1 MGRRSAILIA
11 ALVGS
16 LLAEALPAIA
26 ADQPGGQVNLALGKI
41 ATQSTSSAY
50 TGGSPADRA
59 VDGNTDGDYGHGS
72 VAVTYRVTDAWWEVD
87 LGSVADIDQVVLWN
101 RTDCCSD
108 RLNHFHVFV
117 SDVPFDV
124 RDIKNTSAQD
134 GVFDLF
140 RKKKAGESVRIP
152 VHRTGRYV
160 RIQLDHLDAVLQL
173 AEVEVFGRMREGTSA
188 PPGPEVAAAIDIV
201 ARVGNEAADVAP
213 GPMVPMGTRVKLRF
227 RVTNTGGKELWG
239 LWVDLP
245 GIGTVPCP
253 QRHLYP
259 GESVDCTLR
268 LRAQPGAHTEIARA
282 VMTDAS
288 GAETDMQSQFHY
300 YVPETTG
307 AAAQLEFLV
316 DGLNGDVPAGPRF
329 ARGDVLTFS
338 YLVSNVGGA
347 PLTEVRVTD
356 DRAGE
361 IACPSRTVAPGG
373 TMVCKRTW
381 RAGLIETSN
390 LATIR
395 ADGGVSDTERLYYH
409 VRDRGR
415 EDALSLVVTVNGED
429 ANVPTGPNLP
439 AGSTATL
446 RYILTN
452 RAYGTN
458 LWSAEILDP
467 RVVSGRMHCTGGPT
481 LGVGQSMICTA
492 TITVTPGQWA
502 DLVVGRAWSSNGPR
516 LDASDKVHFNG
527 MP

>member
-1 MGRRSAILIA
+1 M
-11 ALVGS
+11 
-16 LLAEALPAIA
+16 
-26 ADQPGGQVNLALGKI
+26 
-41 ATQSTSSAY
+41 
-50 TGGSPADRA
+50 
-59 VDGNTDGDYGHGS
+59 DY
-72 VAVTYRVTDAWWEVD
+72 
-87 LGSVADIDQVVLWN
+87 
-101 RTDCCSD
+101 
-108 RLNHFHVFV
+108 
-117 SDVPFDV
+117 
-124 RDIKNTSAQD
+124 
-134 GVFDLF
+134 
-140 RKKKAGESVRIP
+140 
-152 VHRTGRYV
+152 
-160 RIQLDHLDAVLQL
+160 LDAVLQL
-173 AEVEVFGRMREGTSA
+173 AEVEVFGRMREVTSA
-188 PPGPEVAAAIDIV
+188 PPGPEAEAAIDMV
-201 ARVGNEAADVAP
+201 ARVGNEAAGVAP
-213 GPMVPMGTRVKLRF
+213 GPTVPMGTRVKLRF

-245 GIGTVPCP
+245 GVGTVPCR
-253 QRHLYP
+253 QRNLRP

-288 GAETDMQSQFHY
+288 GAETDVQSQFHY

-316 DGLNGDVPAGPRF
+316 DGLNGDVAAGPRF

-338 YLVSNVGGA
+338 YLVSNVGGG
-347 PLTEVRVTD
+347 PLTDVRVTD

-361 IACPSRTVAPGG
+361 IACPSGTVAPGE

-381 RAGLIETSN
+381 RAELIETSN

-446 RYILTN
+446 RYVLTN

-467 RVVSGRMHCTGGPT
+467 RVDSGRMHCTGGPT

-516 LDASDKVHFNG
+516 LDASDKVHFYG